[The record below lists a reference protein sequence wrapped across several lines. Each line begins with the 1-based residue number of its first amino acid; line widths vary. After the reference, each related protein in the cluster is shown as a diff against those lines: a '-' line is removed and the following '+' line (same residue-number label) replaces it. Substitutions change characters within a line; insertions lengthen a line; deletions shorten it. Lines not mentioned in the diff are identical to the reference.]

1 MSTPSTNS
9 MMLAMLLDRINQLEQ
24 RVQPVTLT
32 SSQLAT
38 MVTPTPSAT
47 APATNPTPEL
57 PVETSHEDN
66 DTEEEDLD
74 PRTKLMG
81 IGKGEQVAILA
92 RVSTAEQKASNRD
105 SLGSQVEACTEQM
118 RALGCKNA
126 TLISQIDESASKNG
140 QQLEQFFDNVLSF
153 KKKPVVIVR
162 TISRFS
168 RIYKKGM
175 ERLEAIKQAEGR
187 IIFGCAEE
195 DRLEWFDTNSPSGLL
210 KFESQLKFAEQWTR
224 EMSITARDNAKRKR
238 QRAEEAKVSLT
249 TKGRSSEGVS
259 STKKARK
266 GKEALTAVSGS
277 SQGTKTT
284 PTPDQ
289 RREQQIGIIRQVLHR
304 NNRDSDD
311 LRRIIDWIRLARR
324 GGSNL
329 SVLAPLK
336 DLVNWKL
343 WARNP
348 KVNDW
353 RREPWQ
359 FPEGASE
366 SRFIAKKNELSF
378 EWIASNLKAW
388 KIKMPPISG
397 LGNIKAGWTPEL
409 VELMHDVDG
418 TESIAQMMS
427 RM

>member
-24 RVQPVTLT
+24 RVQTTVVP
-32 SSQLAT
+32 
-38 MVTPTPSAT
+38 TPTPI
-47 APATNPTPEL
+47 PTPS
-57 PVETSHEDN
+57 PAIETSNETQDDK
-66 DTEEEDLD
+66 DTVDEDLD

-140 QQLEQFFDNVLSF
+140 QQLEQFFENVLSF

-175 ERLEAIKQAEGR
+175 ERLEAIRQSEGR

-238 QRAEEAKVSLT
+238 QRAEEAKSA
-249 TKGRSSEGVS
+249 S

-266 GKEALTAVSGS
+266 GKDVDTDHKSVI
-277 SQGTKTT
+277 QKT
-284 PTPDQ
+284 PEQ

-329 SVLAPLK
+329 SVLSPLK

-348 KVNDW
+348 KVADW

-397 LGNIKAGWTPEL
+397 LGNIQAGWTPEL

>member
-1 MSTPSTNS
+1 MSIPSTSS
-9 MMLAMLLDRINQLEQ
+9 MMFAMLLDRINLLEQ
-24 RVQPVTLT
+24 RANSEPLANAT
-32 SSQLAT
+32 SSISHSAPEESIP
-38 MVTPTPSAT
+38 PTRKEKE
-47 APATNPTPEL
+47 NKVQE
-57 PVETSHEDN
+57 PVVSQDEDTVN
-66 DTEEEDLD
+66 EDLD

-105 SLGSQVEACTEQM
+105 SIGSQVEACTEQM

-140 QQLEQFFDNVLSF
+140 QQLEQFFDNVLAF

-175 ERLEAIKQAEGR
+175 ERLESIQEAGGR
-187 IIFGCAEE
+187 IIFGCAEK
-195 DRLEWFDTNSPSGLL
+195 DSLEWFDTNSPSGLV
-210 KFESQLKFAEQWTR
+210 KFQSQLKFAEQWTR

-238 QRAEEAKVSLT
+238 QRTEE
-249 TKGRSSEGVS
+249 TKRL
-259 STKKARK
+259 STKK
-266 GKEALTAVSGS
+266 GKQHNIEPES
-277 SQGTKTT
+277 TK
-284 PTPDQ
+284 PTLAQ
-289 RREQQIGIIRQVLHR
+289 RREAQIEIIKKVLHR

-324 GGSNL
+324 GGTNT
-329 SVLAPLK
+329 SVLGPLK
-336 DLVNWKL
+336 DLVNWRI

-366 SRFIAKKNELSF
+366 SRIVAKRNELSF
-378 EWIASNLKAW
+378 EWIAANLKAW
-388 KIKMPPISG
+388 KIKMPPIRG
-397 LGNIKAGWTPEL
+397 LGNLQAGWSAEL

-418 TESIAQMMS
+418 TESITQMIS
-427 RM
+427 QI

>member
-24 RVQPVTLT
+24 RVQTTVVP
-32 SSQLAT
+32 
-38 MVTPTPSAT
+38 TPTPIST
-47 APATNPTPEL
+47 PSPAI
-57 PVETSHEDN
+57 ETSNETQDDK
-66 DTEEEDLD
+66 DTVDEDLD

-168 RIYKKGM
+168 RIHKKGM
-175 ERLEAIKQAEGR
+175 ERLEAIRQAEGR

-238 QRAEEAKVSLT
+238 QRAEEAKSA
-249 TKGRSSEGVS
+249 S
-259 STKKARK
+259 STKKAKK
-266 GKEALTAVSGS
+266 GKDVDTDHKSVI
-277 SQGTKTT
+277 QKT
-284 PTPDQ
+284 PEQ

-329 SVLAPLK
+329 SVLSPLK

-348 KVNDW
+348 KVADW

-388 KIKMPPISG
+388 KIKMPPIRG
-397 LGNIKAGWTPEL
+397 LGNIQSGWTPEL

-418 TESIAQMMS
+418 TETIAQMMS

>member
-1 MSTPSTNS
+1 

-24 RVQPVTLT
+24 RVQPTPVP
-32 SSQLAT
+32 
-38 MVTPTPSAT
+38 TPTPI
-47 APATNPTPEL
+47 PTPS
-57 PVETSHEDN
+57 PTVETSN
-66 DTEEEDLD
+66 DPHRRLRSDQDDDQDTVDEDLD

-105 SLGSQVEACTEQM
+105 SLGSQVDACTEQM

-168 RIYKKGM
+168 RIHKKGM
-175 ERLEAIKQAEGR
+175 ERLEAIRQAEGR

-224 EMSITARDNAKRKR
+224 EMSVTARDNAKRKR
-238 QRAEEAKVSLT
+238 QRAEEVKTA
-249 TKGRSSEGVS
+249 S

-266 GKEALTAVSGS
+266 GKDTLPEPTQV
-277 SQGTKTT
+277 QRT
-284 PTPDQ
+284 PEQ

-329 SVLAPLK
+329 SVLSPLK

-348 KVNDW
+348 KVADW

-378 EWIASNLKAW
+378 EWIASNLKSW

-397 LGNIKAGWTPEL
+397 LGNIQSGWTPEL

>member
-24 RVQPVTLT
+24 RVQSTPVPTPQGADA
-32 SSQLAT
+32 SK
-38 MVTPTPSAT
+38 VPTPTPT
-47 APATNPTPEL
+47 AVPTPS
-57 PVETSHEDN
+57 PVVETSNQDKKQEDE
-66 DTEEEDLD
+66 DTVDEDLD

-105 SLGSQVEACTEQM
+105 YLGSQVEACTEQM

-153 KKKPVVIVR
+153 KKKPVIIVR

-175 ERLEAIKQAEGR
+175 ERLEAIRQSEGR

-238 QRAEEAKVSLT
+238 QRAEEAKSA
-249 TKGRSSEGVS
+249 S

-266 GKEALTAVSGS
+266 GKDVD
-277 SQGTKTT
+277 T
-284 PTPDQ
+284 PTQVQKTPEQ

-329 SVLAPLK
+329 AVLSPLK

-348 KVNDW
+348 KVADW

-397 LGNIKAGWTPEL
+397 LGNIQSGWTPEL
-409 VELMHDVDG
+409 VELMHDVYG

>member
-24 RVQPVTLT
+24 RVQTAPVPTLT
-32 SSQLAT
+32 PISI
-38 MVTPTPSAT
+38 PTPS
-47 APATNPTPEL
+47 PVKEL
-57 PVETSHEDN
+57 RSDQDDDEDTI
-66 DTEEEDLD
+66 DEDLD

-140 QQLEQFFDNVLSF
+140 KQLEQFFDNVLSF

-168 RIYKKGM
+168 RIHKKGM
-175 ERLEAIKQAEGR
+175 ERLEAIRQAEGR

-238 QRAEEAKVSLT
+238 QRAEEAKVA
-249 TKGRSSEGVS
+249 
-259 STKKARK
+259 STKKSRK
-266 GKEALTAVSGS
+266 GKQQDISLPIPEN
-277 SQGTKTT
+277 TK

-329 SVLAPLK
+329 LVLSPLK

-343 WARNP
+343 WSHNP
-348 KVNDW
+348 KVADW

-397 LGNIKAGWTPEL
+397 LGNIQAGWTPEL

>member
-24 RVQPVTLT
+24 RVQPINQT
-32 SSQLAT
+32 
-38 MVTPTPSAT
+38 TPS
-47 APATNPTPEL
+47 
-57 PVETSHEDN
+57 PVIETSNKGQEDEETVN
-66 DTEEEDLD
+66 DDLD

-105 SLGSQVEACTEQM
+105 SLGSQVDACTEQM

-175 ERLEAIKQAEGR
+175 ERLEAIRHAEGR

-224 EMSITARDNAKRKR
+224 EMSVTARDNAKRKR
-238 QRAEEAKVSLT
+238 QRAEEA
-249 TKGRSSEGVS
+249 S

-266 GKEALTAVSGS
+266 GKEAID
-277 SQGTKTT
+277 T
-284 PTPDQ
+284 PTQVQKTPDQ

-329 SVLAPLK
+329 AVLSPLK

-348 KVNDW
+348 KVVDW

-397 LGNIKAGWTPEL
+397 LGNIQSGWSTEL